1 VSERRAFDYVVVQVV
16 PRVDR
21 DERMNAGVILF
32 CPASGFLGCRV
43 ALDRARL
50 RALAPDVDIDVDGV
64 ARQLAAVEAVAEGAA
79 GAGPIAAL
87 SRSERFHWLSAPRST
102 MVQPSVPHAGLCDDP
117 AAALDR
123 LFRAVVPAP
132 AGPLFTAAGR
142 PSSR

>member
-1 VSERRAFDYVVVQVV
+1 MSERRAFDYVVVQVV

-43 ALDRARL
+43 ALDRERL
-50 RALAPDVDIDVDGV
+50 RALSPDVDVDGV
-64 ARQLAAVEAVAEGAA
+64 ARQLAAIQAVAEGDR

-102 MVQPSVPHAGLCDDP
+102 VVQPSVGHAGLCDDP

-123 LFRAVVPAP
+123 LLRAVVPGADR
-132 AGPLFTAAGR
+132 LVTEAAR
-142 PSSR
+142 PPSG